1 MMGFGVL
8 TGGSPFN
15 DLIGVAVGHLYYFL
29 TEVLPES
36 HGHNPIKTPNWI
48 RRAVLWANN
57 IGVDPRLQQRGAG
70 QVGMHQLNNDGA
82 QAQPARAA
90 AEAPRGNAFRAFGGP
105 GVRIGGGN

>member
-1 MMGFGVL
+1 MFSLVYVWSKLEPDWDISIWGFQIKSKFMPWAMMGFGVL

-57 IGVDPRLQQRGAG
+57 IGVDPRL
-70 QVGMHQLNNDGA
+70 
-82 QAQPARAA
+82 
-90 AEAPRGNAFRAFGGP
+90 
-105 GVRIGGGN
+105 